1 MTHDEKPQ
9 GAPPTHHFRGR
20 ILILAPHK
28 RGFPL
33 LVGEVYLWV
42 CPVCGTEHEDLLAE
56 HEKYVSAE
64 DLTQIKE
71 EIFIFTCSAR
81 GKKLYTRSKKH
92 FIASCLDAPVIAHV
106 FRVLP
111 ASTPPPRGYTCLA
124 TFGGVENPLALYAG
138 YTRPTCRD
146 ARLCESCR
154 MS

>member
-1 MTHDEKPQ
+1 MTT
-9 GAPPTHHFRGR
+9 PTHHFRGR

-33 LVGEVYLWV
+33 LTGEVYLWV

-64 DLTQIKE
+64 DLTQVRE

-81 GKKLYTRSKKH
+81 GMNFFSRKKER
-92 FIASCLDAPVIAHV
+92 FIATSIDRPVIART

-111 ASTPPPRGYTCLA
+111 ATAPQPRGYKSIVV
-124 TFGGVENPLALYAG
+124 FGEVQAPRELYARHL
-138 YTRPTCRD
+138 RPTRD
-146 ARLCESCR
+146 EDKLCPACAEL
-154 MS
+154 